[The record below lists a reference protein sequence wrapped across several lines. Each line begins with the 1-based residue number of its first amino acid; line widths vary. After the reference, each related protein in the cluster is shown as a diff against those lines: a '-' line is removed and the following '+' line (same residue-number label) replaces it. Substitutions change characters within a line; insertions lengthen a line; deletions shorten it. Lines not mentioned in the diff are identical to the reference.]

1 MVALNGRCLLVSI
14 YFQYFFFFKATAMGP
29 GTVLSAR
36 DIVVRKTD
44 KTPCVSRAHI
54 PSPTIR
60 YLVRTVRRERGREGE
75 CDCK

>member
-1 MVALNGRCLLVSI
+1 
-14 YFQYFFFFKATAMGP
+14 MGP